1 MSASMLPNIAAVAAM
16 SVEATQ
22 TKEASGL
29 SKQEEPVTFDE
40 ALDKF
45 GEYWVLKDEF
55 DWTFQPPRAL
65 SPKARMPIIIRG
77 IAIGV
82 NQAQIAK
89 RCGVAR
95 RTIYTDRSSVDAI
108 KLAEELLVLQL
119 EDIGKLARF
128 PDPKAMTLAM
138 TFRDKLLQKLVPR
151 KVETRGTAQRQETG
165 EEVKIPD
172 VSDEDIARYIGV
184 VVKVALEQEA
194 RGLDDSDGTEDPE
207 EPVD

>member
-1 MSASMLPNIAAVAAM
+1 MAKTDDGPLTFE
-16 SVEATQ
+16 EAI
-22 TKEASGL
+22 
-29 SKQEEPVTFDE
+29 DE
-40 ALDKF
+40 F
-45 GEYWVLKDEF
+45 GDYWVLKDSF
-55 DWTFQPPRAL
+55 DWELVPPRAL
-65 SPKARMPIIIRG
+65 SRKARMPIIIRG
-77 IAIGV
+77 MAIGV
-82 NQAQIAK
+82 NQDLIAK
-89 RCGVAR
+89 RCGVVR

-108 KLAEELLVLQL
+108 KLAEELLILQL

-151 KVETRGTAQRQETG
+151 KVETRGATQRKEDG

-194 RGLDDSDGTEDPE
+194 RELDDPDGTEGPQ